1 MKLDIITYRDLKVK
15 DDIFILWLKSFG
27 FNGTASWME
36 EYRHLEHWLG
46 DGPIGMCGLLDGKL
60 VGFVGIA
67 EIPTRTK
74 SGETEIVGGIHGI
87 ATRPGLRRQGIGR
100 QLLDAAHEWLRE
112 QGHRLVFLTTS
123 TSIVACEWYRK
134 DGYEQVSAVD
144 DYSYLYKVFDPA
156 RIAAKDRESD
166 KQHRLDMNQPVELF
180 EWFARNRCG
189 FVDRTAKLLKAR
201 QGVGNFDR
209 KLSLSVDNGYALL
222 SSSLDCI
229 RFCEILAKTK
239 KAYRELI
246 KLAEAKAGRAAVAI
260 QPFDPKAVEVFRACG
275 YTDDP
280 GSFAILMVK
289 SLDGTSFDDLYDDS
303 FMISRIDWF

>member
-1 MKLDIITYRDLKVK
+1 MKLDIVTYRDLKVK

-27 FNGTASWME
+27 WYGTASWME

-46 DGPIGMCGLLDGKL
+46 DGPIGICGLLDGKL

-67 EIPTRTK
+67 EIPTRTI
-74 SGETEIVGGIHGI
+74 SGETEIVGGIHTV

-100 QLLDAAHEWLRE
+100 QLLDAAHDWLRE

-123 TSIVACEWYRK
+123 TSIVACEWYRGL
-134 DGYEQVSAVD
+134 GYEQVGAID
-144 DYSYLYKVFDPA
+144 DYSYFYKVFNPA
-156 RIAAKDRESD
+156 RKVVKDRERD
-166 KQHRLDMNQPVELF
+166 KKHKLDITQPVELF

-189 FVDRTAKLLKAR
+189 FVDRTPKLLKAR
-201 QGVGNFDR
+201 QQVGMFDR
-209 KLSLSVDNGYALL
+209 KLSLSVDGGYALL
-222 SSSLDCI
+222 NSSFGCI
-229 RFCEILAKTK
+229 RYCEILTRTK

-260 QPFDPKAVEVFRACG
+260 HPFDPKAVEVFRARG
-275 YTDDP
+275 YIDDP
-280 GSFAILMVK
+280 GSYAILMVK

-303 FMISRIDWF
+303 FMISRLDWF